1 MIRLVMDDLET
12 DAGCVVQD
20 GEPAPLWDFD
30 QTYLLGA
37 FAKLRKATISFI
49 VSARPHVT
57 IQLPL
62 DRFSLNLI
70 FEDFSKF
77 CRENSRWIKIRKK
90 TTGTFHEDL
99 CAFMIISRWIL
110 LRMRIVSDKSCRETP
125 NTHFIFI
132 FF

>member
-77 CRENSRWIKIRKK
+77 CRENSSFIKI
-90 TTGTFHEDL
+90 GLE
-99 CAFMIISRWIL
+99 
-110 LRMRIVSDKSCRETP
+110 
-125 NTHFIFI
+125 
-132 FF
+132 